1 MKKLLA
7 QLLAAIMVMAIFV
20 GCSSKTAETPSTDTP
35 AADTP
40 AADTPAATTDAPADV
55 ETPEGKTVKIG
66 FIGWGYTDGLGSAYQ
81 RYLDYVAP
89 YVGMEI
95 VYGQYK
101 TADDMISLS
110 DSLSQAGCYVILTT
124 FASASLIVLCAKNE
138 VYMAQWGSP
147 VLDEELKAYL
157 EQSPYWVGC
166 STVDD
171 EASGAAMVDALYEAG
186 SRHIAVLAPAAG
198 NACHDARYKG
208 IYDEVAKYDDM
219 EVVSEF
225 RDASLN
231 TTAPAAIQNMIA
243 MYPELDGIVC
253 TGASN
258 GVMEAVIQTLATE
271 GKTGTIKFATLDVQD
286 GTGEYMDEGALD
298 FIGGGQYPEVVFLAL
313 CCVNAVDGTIDLP
326 IQIDSQFIN
335 IEGSQGYADYV
346 KYIDAEGVFPWTAE
360 ELAQFV
366 TRVNPDAT
374 FQDLYDTWKGYSME
388 SVIARKE
395 G

>member
-1 MKKLLA
+1 MKKLIAL
-7 QLLAAIMVMAIFV
+7 LLAAIMVMAIFV
-20 GCSSKTAETPSTDTP
+20 GCSSKPAETPSTDN
-35 AADTP
+35 P

-101 TADDMISLS
+101 TAEDIISQAE
-110 DSLSQAGCYVILTT
+110 SLIQAGCNVIMTT
-124 FASASLIVLCAKNE
+124 IASASLIDLCAKNE

-298 FIGGGQYPEVVFLAL
+298 FIGGILRSCSCL
-313 CCVNAVDGTIDLP
+313 CAVSTLL
-326 IQIDSQFIN
+326 
-335 IEGSQGYADYV
+335 
-346 KYIDAEGVFPWTAE
+346 TAP
-360 ELAQFV
+360 LICRSRSTASSSTSKV
-366 TRVNPDAT
+366 LRAMRTMSSTSMPRVCSPGLLRSWHSLSPASIRTLRSRTSMIPGRAT
-374 FQDLYDTWKGYSME
+374 AWR
-388 SVIARKE
+388 A
-395 G
+395 

>member
-1 MKKLLA
+1 MKKLIAL
-7 QLLAAIMVMAIFV
+7 LLAIAMLATLFV
-20 GCSSKTAETPSTDTP
+20 GCSSKETTETKEPETN
-35 AADTP
+35 
-40 AADTPAATTDAPADV
+40 TTNETKT
-55 ETPEGKTVKIG
+55 ETPEAPVEAPEGETVKIG

-89 YVGMEI
+89 YVGAEI

-101 TADDMISLS
+101 TAEDIISQAE
-110 DSLSQAGCYVILTT
+110 SLIQAGCKVIMTT
-124 FASASLIVLCAKNE
+124 IASSSLMDLCAKNE

-147 VLDEELKAYL
+147 VLDAELDAYL
-157 EQSPYWVGC
+157 KTSPYWVGC

-171 EASGAAMVDALYEAG
+171 EASGRAMVDALYNAG
-186 SRHIAVLAPAAG
+186 SRNIAVLAPAAG

-208 IYDEVAKYDDM
+208 IYEQADTYDDLTI
-219 EVVSEF
+219 VSEF

-243 MYPELDGIVC
+243 MYPELDGIVS

-258 GVMEAVIQTLATE
+258 GIMDAVIQTLTTE
-271 GKTGTIKFATLDVQD
+271 GKAGEIKFATLDVQA
-286 GTGEYMDEGALD
+286 GTDVYMEEGSLT

-313 CCVNAVDGTIDLP
+313 ACINAVDGALELP
-326 IQIDSQFIN
+326 IQLDSQFIN
-335 IEGSQGYADYV
+335 IEGAEGYADYI

-360 ELAQFV
+360 ELAQLV
-366 TRVNPDAT
+366 NRVNPDAT
-374 FQDLYDTWKGYSME
+374 FQDMYDMWKGYSME
-388 SVIARKE
+388 SVKARVA

>member
-1 MKKLLA
+1 M
-7 QLLAAIMVMAIFV
+7 
-20 GCSSKTAETPSTDTP
+20 
-35 AADTP
+35 
-40 AADTPAATTDAPADV
+40 TT
-55 ETPEGKTVKIG
+55 I
-66 FIGWGYTDGLGSAYQ
+66 
-81 RYLDYVAP
+81 
-89 YVGMEI
+89 
-95 VYGQYK
+95 
-101 TADDMISLS
+101 
-110 DSLSQAGCYVILTT
+110 
-124 FASASLIVLCAKNE
+124 ASASLIDLCAKNE

-271 GKTGTIKFATLDVQD
+271 GKTGKIKFATLDVQD
-286 GTGEYMDEGALD
+286 GTGDYMDEGALD